1 MGRVVLGVDGV
12 GEGCVIVSVFE
23 GAYMLFGEF

>member
-1 MGRVVLGVDGV
+1 VGWVVLGVDWL